1 MEITQAGMAGVLRT
15 RRSHVSITLSSLRAR
30 GYVEDRLG
38 RIENKTRRRKVYF
51 LTHKGY
57 KRAIELRVRYLKKR
71 IDVPQNGHLRTVR
84 IENLNGVLGGS
95 YSLAEIL
102 SCTDD
107 SGVLDLKSLTGK
119 STQYEVDDSSI
130 EHESESV
137 RSDSKAAVL
146 LHLLFIA

>member
-1 MEITQAGMAGVLRT
+1 MAGVLRT

-38 RIENKTRRRKVYF
+38 RIENETRRRKVYF

-57 KRAIELRVRYLKKR
+57 ERAMELRVRYLKKR
-71 IDVPQNGHLRTVR
+71 VDVLQNGHLRTVR

-95 YSLAEIL
+95 FSLAEIL

-107 SGVLDLKSLTGK
+107 AGVLDLKSLTGK
-119 STQYEVDDSSI
+119 STQYGVGDSSI
-130 EHESESV
+130 EHESDNIK
-137 RSDSKAAVL
+137 SDSKAAVL
-146 LHLLFIA
+146 LHLLLVA